1 MKFKIDIDQI
11 KTRDLVES
19 ENSLSKALRL
29 MSRFVVDEA
38 GNQIPEDTAYEQLL
52 DLNIRE
58 QQNVSEQFTSAI
70 IPNLKGRRS

>member
-1 MKFKIDIDQI
+1 VKFKIDVDQI

-19 ENSLSKALRL
+19 ETSLKLALKL
-29 MSRFVVDEA
+29 MSRFVVDES
-38 GNQIPEDTAYEQLL
+38 GNPVPEDTAYEQLL

-58 QQNVSEQFTSAI
+58 QQSVSEQFTSAI

>member
-1 MKFKIDIDQI
+1 MKFKIDVDQI

-19 ENSLSKALRL
+19 ETSLKLALKL

-38 GNQIPEDTAYEQLL
+38 GNPVSEDVAYEQLL

-58 QQNVSEQFTSAI
+58 QQSVSEQFTNAI

>member
-1 MKFKIDIDQI
+1 MKFKIDVDQI

-19 ENSLSKALRL
+19 ETSLKLALRL
-29 MSRFVVDEA
+29 MSRFVVTET
-38 GNQIPEDTAYEQLL
+38 GEPVPEDEAYEQLL

-58 QQNVSEQFTSAI
+58 QQSVSEQFTSAI